1 MNNFL
6 RQFGTFKKNV
16 NGLNEYVDYLG
27 THYTQDP
34 NTGMWKNNGRSLNE
48 QMFAQE
54 AMNTFG
60 GYGEEGSGDKY
71 KKKLYY
77 DLGFAAT
84 QNQLVGMADPF
95 EDLIEIVNGTVT
107 PSEIRYF
114 TVAHNTPV
122 RIKLKLIEK
131 TMDFTPQSATLVFNA
146 LPTTT
151 TRITFNLLSSSV
163 NDESSTFTVP
173 FPLPTS
179 VSPTAQFIYEAN
191 HFGGAANGDILEF
204 GISIINAETNQTID
218 TFLITDTADVG

>member
-54 AMNTFG
+54 AMNAFG
-60 GYGEEGSGDKY
+60 GYGEEGSGGKH
-71 KKKLYY
+71 KKLYY
-77 DLGFAAT
+77 DLGFAES

-95 EDLIEIVNGTVT
+95 EDLIEIINGTEA

-131 TMDFTPQSATLVFNA
+131 TMDFTPESATLVFNA

-151 TRITFNLLSSSV
+151 TRITFDLLSSNV

-179 VSPTAQFIYEAN
+179 VSQTCQIVYIAEHSGLIN
-191 HFGGAANGDILEF
+191 NGDILEF
-204 GISIINAETNQTID
+204 TISIINVETNQTID
-218 TFLITDTADVG
+218 SLTITDTVDV

>member
-6 RQFGTFKKNV
+6 RQFGTFKKNI

-54 AMNTFG
+54 AMNAFG
-60 GYGEEGSGDKY
+60 GYGEEGSGGKH
-71 KKKLYY
+71 KKLYY
-77 DLGFAAT
+77 DLGFAAAA
-84 QNQLVGMADPF
+84 NQLVGMADPF
-95 EDLIEIVNGTVT
+95 ADMQTNNGTET

-122 RIKLKLIEK
+122 RIKFKLTQK
-131 TMDFTPQSATLVFNA
+131 SMDFTPDSAILTFNA
-146 LPTTT
+146 LPTSS
-151 TRITFNLLSSSV
+151 TRIIFDLLSSNV

-173 FPLPTS
+173 FPLPTN
-179 VSPTAQFIYEAN
+179 VSQTCQIVYIAEHSGLLN
-191 HFGGAANGDILEF
+191 NGDILEF
-204 GISIINAETNQTID
+204 TISIINVETNQTID
-218 TFLITDTADVG
+218 SLTITDTVDV